1 MKTIAKTLALALL
14 CALAGCAEAPAPDP
28 LQDVLGGYI
37 LRGREGTFRLDRI
50 EKIDSTTFRTE
61 FEHRQNVFELKLR
74 EETRLYN
81 DYVRQGKPRNAARH
95 SDAILRTREVMQGL
109 DSLKAG
115 LAGRLDEVAYYD
127 YVFSGRVDIGNW
139 ESFYDYLAYHDE
151 QGNALNRTTRRLL
164 FECKDDIVYSTRE
177 GKLLALRG
185 LDDFIVIDT
194 DDVLMICPRDEE
206 KLKDFLSQLAMP
218 EYEDYR

>member
-1 MKTIAKTLALALL
+1 MKNIVRILVLALL
-14 CALAGCAEAPAPDP
+14 CALAGCAETPAPDP
-28 LQDVLGGYI
+28 LQDALGGYI
-37 LRGREGTFRLDRI
+37 LHGREGTFRLDRI
-50 EKIDSTTFRTE
+50 EKVDSTTFRTE

-127 YVFSGRVDIGNW
+127 YVFSGRVDIGNRYS
-139 ESFYDYLAYHDE
+139 EFQDTFACITPE
-151 QGNALNRTTRRLL
+151 GEVITVTTDK
-164 FECKDDIVYSTRE
+164 KDLHKAGGRAIPGYVQMLKE
-177 GKLLALRG
+177 
-185 LDDFIVIDT
+185 DT
-194 DDVLMICPRDEE
+194 PEE
-206 KLKDFLSQLAMP
+206 D
-218 EYEDYR
+218 

>member
-37 LRGREGTFRLDRI
+37 IRGREGTFRLDRI
-50 EKIDSTTFRTE
+50 EKVDSTTFRTE
-61 FEHRQNVFELKLR
+61 FEHRQNVFGLKLR

-127 YVFSGRVDIGNW
+127 YVFSGRVDIGNRYS
-139 ESFYDYLAYHDE
+139 EFQDAFACITPEGEVITVTQDKKDLHKAGGRAIPGYVQMLKEDDPE
-151 QGNALNRTTRRLL
+151 Q
-164 FECKDDIVYSTRE
+164 E
-177 GKLLALRG
+177 
-185 LDDFIVIDT
+185 
-194 DDVLMICPRDEE
+194 
-206 KLKDFLSQLAMP
+206 
-218 EYEDYR
+218 

>member
-127 YVFSGRVDIGNW
+127 YVFSGRVDIGNRYS
-139 ESFYDYLAYHDE
+139 EFQDAFACITPEGEVITVTQDK
-151 QGNALNRTTRRLL
+151 
-164 FECKDDIVYSTRE
+164 KDLHKAGGRAIPGYVQMLKE
-177 GKLLALRG
+177 
-185 LDDFIVIDT
+185 DD
-194 DDVLMICPRDEE
+194 PEE
-206 KLKDFLSQLAMP
+206 
-218 EYEDYR
+218 E

>member
-95 SDAILRTREVMQGL
+95 SDAILRTWEVMAGL
-109 DSLKAG
+109 DSLRAC
-115 LAGRLDEVAYYD
+115 LEARLDEIAYYD
-127 YVFSGRVDIGNW
+127 YVFSGRVDIGNTYSVFQ
-139 ESFYDYLAYHDE
+139 EAYASMTPALEVITVSTDRKDLHKAGGRAIPGYL
-151 QGNALNRTTRRLL
+151 QML
-164 FECKDDIVYSTRE
+164 RE
-177 GKLLALRG
+177 
-185 LDDFIVIDT
+185 D
-194 DDVLMICPRDEE
+194 PEE
-206 KLKDFLSQLAMP
+206 
-218 EYEDYR
+218 